1 MQIWPGSIAC
11 AFSAPHRRWD
21 VNLSHH
27 EMTSGKQ
34 EQQMCKTSN
43 PGGFN
48 YQYNKQ
54 KKNHKHIQRLI
65 TQPVFS
71 WWSQITLV
79 SAHFTSLSTLM
90 CRFSWPI
97 FSMCNGKYLE
107 SWKLELLTVSEQITF
122 MCNQFSVAIT
132 FWEKCYATQT
142 TFTVSACHL
151 FFLKA

>member
-1 MQIWPGSIAC
+1 MRIWPGSFAC
-11 AFSAPHRRWD
+11 AISAPHRRCD
-21 VNLSHH
+21 VNLSNH

-48 YQYNKQ
+48 YQYKK

-65 TQPVFS
+65 TLVFS

-79 SAHFTSLSTLM
+79 SAQFTSLSMLM
-90 CRFSWPI
+90 CCFSWPI

-107 SWKLELLTVSEQITF
+107 RWKLELLTVSEQITY
-122 MCNQFSVAIT
+122 MCKQFSVAIT
-132 FWEKCYATQT
+132 FWEKCNATQT
-142 TFTVSACHL
+142 TFTVSICHL
-151 FFLKA
+151 FFLKE